1 MYLDQRYEYRFIGT
15 PKTQI
20 GAVLLRVFW
29 GCFFD
34 HFFHIFM
41 DKIRIF
47 ERCSICIKRLTHIKL
62 KRMSVLACVNR
73 ININQLRTYN
83 CYCQIYIGIVNV
95 YRTYLGYMILT

>member
-1 MYLDQRYEYRFIGT
+1 MNIEYRYSKNSNRGSTFEG
-15 PKTQI
+15 
-20 GAVLLRVFW
+20 VLGV
-29 GCFFD
+29 FFD

-83 CYCQIYIGIVNV
+83 CYCQIYIGIVNI